1 MTVSRFLPAQH
12 LSSRAALV
20 LVAALAL
27 GACDTFNDLISP
39 SDDPPLPGE
48 RISVLAL
55 EQQLEADPRIAGLQ
69 VVLPAPYVNDSW
81 AQPGGFPDNV
91 LHHLDA
97 SEVLARVW
105 RVNAGQ
111 GSTGDGR
118 LTAPPIIADGR
129 AYVLDAEGSVRAF
142 DATTGNR
149 LWAVDLTPEDA
160 DSEEGFGG
168 GIAYDAGAVFVATG
182 FGTVVA
188 LDATTGEQFWVH
200 NGGTPFRAAPS
211 AVGGRVFAISFDNQI
226 VALAQATGDVLWTHS
241 GIQETAGIL
250 GSPSPAVSG
259 DTLVVPYSSGEV
271 FALRVENGQEIWND
285 TLTRV
290 LSNTALANISD
301 IAGRPVIDRDRVFA
315 VSHAGRMVAIDIR
328 TGERAWTRSIS
339 GVQTPWVAGDF
350 IFLVTTSA
358 EVIALS
364 RRDGRIKWV
373 TQVSRFEDEEDRD
386 GAISWSGPVLVGDR
400 LLLASST
407 GNALAL
413 SPYTG
418 EVLGDIEIPDGSFIA
433 PVVANK
439 TVYILTDGAD
449 LLAFR

>member
-1 MTVSRFLPAQH
+1 MNFSFSQLTRMTSIAAIA
-12 LSSRAALV
+12 SALV
-20 LVAALAL
+20 
-27 GACDTFNDLISP
+27 ACDTIDDLISP

-48 RISVLAL
+48 RISVLSL
-55 EQQLEADPRIAGLQ
+55 ERQLEADPRIAGLQ
-69 VVLPAPYVNDSW
+69 VILPAPYVNTNW
-81 AQPGGFPDNV
+81 AQPGGFADNV

-97 SEVLARVW
+97 PEVIGEVW
-105 RVNAGQ
+105 SVDAGS
-111 GSTGDGR
+111 GSSSDGR
-118 LTAPPIIADGR
+118 LTSPPIVADGR
-129 AYVLDAEGSVRAF
+129 VYVLDAEGGVRAF
-142 DATTGNR
+142 EAASGAR

-168 GIAYDAGAVFVATG
+168 GIAFDDGALFIATG

-188 LDATTGEQFWVH
+188 LDAATGEEFWIY
-200 NGGTPFRAAPS
+200 NGRTPFRAAPS

-226 VALAQATGDVLWTHS
+226 TALAQASGEVLWTHQ

-271 FALRVENGQEIWND
+271 FALRVENGQEVWND
-285 TLTRV
+285 TLTRA

-328 TGERAWTRSIS
+328 TGERVWTRSLS

-350 IFLVTTSA
+350 IFMVTTSA

-364 RRDGRIKWV
+364 RRDGRIRWV
-373 TQVSRFEDEEDRD
+373 TQLPRFTDPEDRD
-386 GAISWSGPVLVGDR
+386 GPITWAGPVLAGDR

-407 GNALAL
+407 GDAFAV
-413 SPYTG
+413 SPYNG
-418 EVLGDIEIPDGSFIA
+418 DVLGEIEIPRGTFIA
-433 PVVANK
+433 PIVANK
-439 TVYILTDGAD
+439 TVYILTDAAE

>member
-1 MTVSRFLPAQH
+1 MTIKPTPSR
-12 LSSRAALV
+12 RIALI
-20 LVAALAL
+20 ATFALAL
-27 GACDTFNDLISP
+27 GACDTVNDLISP

-48 RISVLAL
+48 RISVLSL

-81 AQPGGFPDNV
+81 AQPGGYPDNV

-97 SEVLARVW
+97 SEALTQVW
-105 RVNAGQ
+105 RANAGN
-111 GSTGDGR
+111 GSSSDGQ
-118 LTAPPIIADGR
+118 LTAPPIVADGR
-129 AYVLDAEGSVRAF
+129 VYVLDAEGGVRAF
-142 DATTGNR
+142 AANSGDR

-168 GIAYDAGAVFVATG
+168 GIAYDAGSLFVATG

-188 LDATTGEQFWVH
+188 LDAATGEQLWTY

-211 AVGGRVFAISFDNQI
+211 AVGGRIFAISFDNQV
-226 VALAQATGDVLWTHS
+226 VALAQATGEVLWTHS

-250 GSPSPAVSG
+250 GSPSPAISG
-259 DTLVVPYSSGEV
+259 DTLVVPYSSGEL
-271 FALRVENGQEIWND
+271 FALRVENGQEVWND

-328 TGERAWTRSIS
+328 TGERVWTRSLS
-339 GVQTPWVAGDF
+339 SVQTPWVAGDF
-350 IFLVTTSA
+350 IFVVTTSA
-358 EVIALS
+358 EVLALS
-364 RRDGRIKWV
+364 RRDGRIRWV
-373 TQVSRFEDEEDRD
+373 TQLRRFEDEEDRD
-386 GAISWSGPVLVGDR
+386 GPVAWAGPVLVGDR

-407 GNALAL
+407 GEALAL
-413 SPYTG
+413 SPYN
-418 EVLGDIEIPDGSFIA
+418 GDILGEIEFSQGTFIA
-433 PVVANK
+433 PIVANK
-439 TVYILTDGAD
+439 TVYILTDDAE
-449 LLAFR
+449 LLAFQ